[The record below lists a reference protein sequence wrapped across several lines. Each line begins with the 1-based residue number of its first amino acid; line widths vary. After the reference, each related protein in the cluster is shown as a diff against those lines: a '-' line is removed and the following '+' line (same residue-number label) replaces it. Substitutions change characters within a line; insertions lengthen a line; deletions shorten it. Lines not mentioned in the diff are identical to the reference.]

1 LQEDKDKFTLGGEL
15 MKRRI
20 RKGKTLLVDGPA
32 SVELISGKAEVLGA
46 TFKKSDRIVIRDGKR
61 VPFEVKKD
69 TTFNLM
75 VAESASLEEIDGS
88 TVPVSW
94 ETASEEIVS
103 MRKPSTVMVMG
114 EVDSGKTSFCVYLAN
129 KALKRKLK
137 VAVIDG
143 DLGQSDVGPPST
155 IGFCHMRVPVRDLF
169 ELEAENACFVGV
181 TSPSSVTSKVITRL
195 TSLKNASLGTD
206 VDFLILNTDGWVDG
220 EDAIKYKIELAERV
234 APDVVVG
241 IQHENELAPI
251 LSALKDPKTVAVD
264 SPLVIRKRDREKRKI
279 LRQLSYKKY
288 LKGAKVQSF
297 SLNWI
302 RVEGALLTSGNH
314 PITDRIEN
322 IRELLGTKP
331 LYYEET
337 PTTALIVLWKNQWFD
352 EAQTKMVEEVLG
364 RKVIVTREGEE
375 DGLLV
380 GLENE
385 EGKFLGIGIIRGFD
399 YKRRVMKVYTPVSEA
414 VSAISVGQVKLDEKG
429 RELRISQV
437 FDH

>member
-1 LQEDKDKFTLGGEL
+1 M
-15 MKRRI
+15 MKHRI

-32 SVELISGKAEVLGA
+32 SVELMSGKAEVLGA
-46 TFKKSDRIVIRDGKR
+46 TFKKGDKIVIRDGKR

-69 TTFNLM
+69 TSFNLM
-75 VAESASLEEIDGS
+75 VVDNASLEEIDGS

-103 MRKPSTVMVMG
+103 MRKPNTVMVMG

-129 KALKRKLK
+129 KALKMKLK

-143 DLGQSDVGPPST
+143 DLGQSDIGPPST
-155 IGFCHMRVPVRDLF
+155 VGFCHIRSLVRDLF
-169 ELEAENACFVGV
+169 ELEAENAYFIGV
-181 TSPSSVTSKVITRL
+181 TSPSSVISKVIDKL
-195 TSLKNASLGTD
+195 TSLKNTVLGTD

-220 EDAIKYKIELAERV
+220 DDAIKYKTELTRRV
-234 APDVVVG
+234 ASDVVVG
-241 IQHENELAPI
+241 IQRENELAPI
-251 LSALKDPKTVAVD
+251 LSALKDTKTIAVN

-297 SLNWI
+297 PLNWI

-314 PITDRIEN
+314 PITERIEK
-322 IRELLGTKP
+322 IRELLGTSP

-337 PTTALIVLWKNQWFD
+337 PTIALIVLWKNQWLD
-352 EAQTKMVEEVLG
+352 EAQIEMVEKVLG
-364 RKVIVTREGEE
+364 KKVSVTREGDEE
-375 DGLLV
+375 GLLV

-385 EGKFLGIGIIRGFD
+385 EGKFLGIGIICGID
-399 YKRRVMKVYTPVSEA
+399 YKRRVMKVYTPVSEP
-414 VSAISVGQVKLDEKG
+414 VSTVFVGQVKLNEKG
-429 RELRISQV
+429 RELGISQV

>member
-1 LQEDKDKFTLGGEL
+1 

-32 SVELISGKAEVLGA
+32 SVELMSGKAEVLGA
-46 TFKKSDRIVIRDGKR
+46 TFKKGDKIVIRDGKR

-69 TTFNLM
+69 TSFNLM
-75 VAESASLEEIDGS
+75 VVDNAALEEIDGS

-103 MRKPSTVMVMG
+103 MRKPNTVMVMG
-114 EVDSGKTSFCVYLAN
+114 EVDSGKTSFCVYLVN

-143 DLGQSDVGPPST
+143 DLGQSDIGPPST
-155 IGFCHMRVPVRDLF
+155 IGFCHIRSLVRDLF
-169 ELEAENACFVGV
+169 ELEAENAYFVGV
-181 TSPSSVTSKVITRL
+181 TSPSSVISKVIDKL
-195 TSLKNASLGTD
+195 TSLKNTVLGTD

-220 EDAIKYKIELAERV
+220 EDAIKYKTELTRRV

-241 IQHENELAPI
+241 IQRENELAPI
-251 LSALKDPKTVAVD
+251 LSALKDTKTIAVN

-297 SLNWI
+297 PLNWI

-314 PITDRIEN
+314 PITERIEK
-322 IRELLGTKP
+322 IRELLGTSP

-337 PTTALIVLWKNQWFD
+337 ITTALIVLWKNQWLG
-352 EAQTKMVEEVLG
+352 EEQIKMVEKVLG
-364 RKVIVTREGEE
+364 KKVSVTREGDEE
-375 DGLLV
+375 GLLV

-385 EGKFLGIGIIRGFD
+385 EGKFLGIGIICGID
-399 YKRRVMKVYTPVSEA
+399 YKRRVMKVYTPVSEP
-414 VSAISVGQVKLDEKG
+414 VSTVFVGQVKLNEKG
-429 RELRISQV
+429 RELG
-437 FDH
+437 

>member
-1 LQEDKDKFTLGGEL
+1 

-32 SVELISGKAEVLGA
+32 SVELISGKTEVLGA
-46 TFKKSDRIVIRDGKR
+46 TFRKGDRIVIRDGKR
-61 VPFEVKKD
+61 VPFEVKRSS
-69 TTFNLM
+69 TFNLM
-75 VAESASLEEIDGS
+75 VTENVSLEEIDES

-103 MRKPSTVMVMG
+103 MKKPNTVMVMG

-129 KALKRKLK
+129 EALKRKLK

-143 DLGQSDVGPPST
+143 DLGQSDIGPPST
-155 IGFCHMRVPVRDLF
+155 IGFCHIRAPVRDLF
-169 ELEAENACFVGV
+169 ELEAENAYFVGV
-181 TSPSSVTSKVITRL
+181 TSPSSVISKVITKL
-195 TSLKNASLGTD
+195 TSLKTTILGTD

-220 EDAIKYKIELAERV
+220 EGAIKYKIELAKSV

-241 IQHENELAPI
+241 IQREDELTPI
-251 LSALKDPKTVAVD
+251 LSALKDVKTIAVD
-264 SPLVIRKRDREKRKI
+264 SPSVIRKRDQEKRKI

-297 SLNWI
+297 PLNWI

-314 PITDRIEN
+314 PITERIQK
-322 IRELLGTKP
+322 IRELLGTNP

-337 PTTALIVLWKNQWFD
+337 LTKALVVLRKNHWLD
-352 EAQTKMVEEVLG
+352 ESQIKMVEEFLEK
-364 RKVIVTREGEE
+364 KVSITREGAEE
-375 DGLLV
+375 GLLV
-380 GLENE
+380 GLENK
-385 EGKFLGIGIIRGFD
+385 EGNFLGIGIIRGID

-414 VSAISVGQVKLDEKG
+414 VSTVSVGQVKLDEKG
-429 RELRISQV
+429 RELGISQV
-437 FDH
+437 FTDSSP

>member
-1 LQEDKDKFTLGGEL
+1 

-32 SVELISGKAEVLGA
+32 SVELMSGKAEVLGA
-46 TFKKSDRIVIRDGKR
+46 TFKKGDKIVIRDGKR
-61 VPFEVKKD
+61 VPFDVKKD

-75 VAESASLEEIDGS
+75 VVDDASLEENDGS

-103 MRKPSTVMVMG
+103 MRKPNTVMVMG

-137 VAVIDG
+137 VAIIDG
-143 DLGQSDVGPPST
+143 DLGQSDIGPPST
-155 IGFCHMRVPVRDLF
+155 VGFCHIRSLVRDLF
-169 ELEAENACFVGV
+169 ELEAENAYFVGV
-181 TSPSSVTSKVITRL
+181 TSPSGVISRVIDKL
-195 TSLKNASLGTD
+195 TGLKNTVLGTN
-206 VDFLILNTDGWVDG
+206 VDFLIINTDGWVDG
-220 EDAIKYKIELAERV
+220 DDAVKYKIELTRRV
-234 APDVVVG
+234 APDVLVG
-241 IQHENELAPI
+241 IQRENVLAPV
-251 LSALKDPKTVAVD
+251 LSALKDTKTIAVD
-264 SPLVIRKRDREKRKI
+264 SPSVIRKRDREKRKI

-297 SLNWI
+297 PLNWI
-302 RVEGALLTSGNH
+302 RVKGALLTGGNH
-314 PITDRIEN
+314 PITERVEK
-322 IRELLGTKP
+322 IRELLGTYP

-337 PTTALIVLWKNQWFD
+337 VTTALIVLWKNQWLD
-352 EAQTKMVEEVLG
+352 EEQIEMVEKVLG
-364 RKVIVTREGEE
+364 KKVSVTREGEE
-375 DGLLV
+375 EGLLV

-385 EGKFLGIGIIRGFD
+385 EGKFLGIGIIRSID

-414 VSAISVGQVKLDEKG
+414 VSTVSVGQVKLDEKG
-429 RELRISQV
+429 REFGASQV